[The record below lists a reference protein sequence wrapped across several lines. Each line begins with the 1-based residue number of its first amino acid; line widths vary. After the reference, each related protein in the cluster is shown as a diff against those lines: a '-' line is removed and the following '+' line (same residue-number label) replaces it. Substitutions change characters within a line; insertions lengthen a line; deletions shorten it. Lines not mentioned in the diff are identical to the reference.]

1 MSEPRDG
8 AASGAHHELEELLGT
23 VAARLRVRDGL
34 HATSAALT
42 CAAAVIVVGR
52 LSGFTPLATWV
63 SVLVAAALCATA
75 ISTWNGPLRTPRAA
89 AALVERSNPHLRNL
103 IVTAE
108 ELFSGRGRTPAYMR
122 ERVLAEAS
130 RESTPVDPRGVVPLA
145 GPLGAV
151 LPALLLVGGA
161 FLIHPSAHR
170 ARPSA
175 AGAAS
180 TSATAPGDLSVDV
193 HPPEYTS
200 RPSSH
205 VRNPSTLEVIAASRI
220 IITLS
225 GVPPQAEPRVRL
237 NGLDIHIRREGDCEN
252 RGR

>member
-75 ISTWNGPLRTPRAA
+75 VITWNGPRRTTRAA

-108 ELFSGRGRTPAYMR
+108 ELLSRRGRTAAYMR
-122 ERVLAEAS
+122 DRVLAEAS
-130 RESTPVDPRGVVPLA
+130 RESTRGRSARRRAVGRPTRRRPARAPPGRRSVSDPSVRTSRSAVRGERSLNVSH
-145 GPLGAV
+145 GAWRSF
-151 LPALLLVGGA
+151 GRC
-161 FLIHPSAHR
+161 PSARVHEPAVV
-170 ARPSA
+170 ARPQSVVSRSDRRQPHHHHAVGRSA
-175 AGAAS
+175 
-180 TSATAPGDLSVDV
+180 
-193 HPPEYTS
+193 
-200 RPSSH
+200 
-205 VRNPSTLEVIAASRI
+205 
-220 IITLS
+220 
-225 GVPPQAEPRVRL
+225 
-237 NGLDIHIRREGDCEN
+237 
-252 RGR
+252 